1 MMEADAL
8 SVDRSQ
14 VLDIPETLL
23 NCRTQVNAPGKSLEE
38 LSPVLELQM
47 SIIFHILILISYVC
61 SVYDS
66 LRCSLQHM
74 LRFSVQRS
82 LHKKINIVFSRA

>member
-8 SVDRSQ
+8 SVDCSQ
-14 VLDIPETLL
+14 VLDIPEALL
-23 NCRTQVNAPGKSLEE
+23 NCRTQVNALGKSLEE

-47 SIIFHILILISYVC
+47 SIIFHILILVSYVC

-66 LRCSLQHM
+66 LRCSLQHI